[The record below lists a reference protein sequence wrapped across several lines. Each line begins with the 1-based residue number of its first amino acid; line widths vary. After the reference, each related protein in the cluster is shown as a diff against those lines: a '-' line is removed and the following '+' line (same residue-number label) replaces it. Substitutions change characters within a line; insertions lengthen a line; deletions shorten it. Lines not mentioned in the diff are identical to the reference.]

1 MNKELEKKIEDV
13 IKQFE
18 ERIWV
23 LNNQIGALNERLLK
37 NEQNRDAA
45 NKDLEF
51 YRDLSKYTDGMLK
64 TNQVWQEKYVNDVH
78 NLKRKVQDKEDN
90 VRQLNNK
97 IEELNEELSAK
108 KWERDV
114 IQAELEHARKD
125 LEECKHQQG

>member
-23 LNNQIGALNERLLK
+23 LNNQIETLNVRLVK
-37 NEQNRDAA
+37 KEQDRDAV
-45 NKDLEF
+45 NKELEF
-51 YRDLSKYTDGMLK
+51 YRDLVKYIDGMIK
-64 TNQVWQEKYVNDVH
+64 TNQVWQEKYVNNAS
-78 NLKRKVQDKEDN
+78 NLKQKVQDKEDY

-114 IQAELEHARKD
+114 IQTELEHARKD